1 MANTA
6 FSERS
11 EKEISSGGGSGDRCN
26 GGGRGGGGGGL
37 RHIAHFQNPFTFFLG
52 NRNAT
57 RRVITGVMEH
67 SGWWW

>member
-37 RHIAHFQNPFTFFLG
+37 RHIAHFQNPFTFF
-52 NRNAT
+52 
-57 RRVITGVMEH
+57 
-67 SGWWW
+67 